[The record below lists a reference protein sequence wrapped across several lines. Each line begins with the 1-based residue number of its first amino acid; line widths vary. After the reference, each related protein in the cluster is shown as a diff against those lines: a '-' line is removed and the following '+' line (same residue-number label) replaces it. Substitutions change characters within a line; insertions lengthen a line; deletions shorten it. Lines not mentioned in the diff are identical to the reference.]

1 MFAEDNCIN
10 LNNKLTNIK
19 LTNMNC
25 NNLND
30 NLEYIKS
37 PCNKLQNFIRGTIPP
52 PSYMIDKPK
61 INNNMMLYNNTNTP
75 LVLNSDNGSGS
86 DSSSNTSNS
95 MFSIFNNVFSSNNS
109 FKISEKNN
117 EDSFYSVK
125 GFPVYL
131 LIFITIIVNI
141 FIAIIL
147 TPVISVGIFIII
159 FLILI
164 VAMLLLY
171 MLTK

>member
-1 MFAEDNCIN
+1 MFAEDICIN
-10 LNNKLTNIK
+10 LNDTLTNMNCFNLYDK

-30 NLEYIKS
+30 KLEYIKS
-37 PCNKLQNFIRGTIPP
+37 PCNKLQNF
-52 PSYMIDKPK
+52 MIDEPK
-61 INNNMMLYNNTNTP
+61 INNDIRLFNNTNTP
-75 LVLNSDNGSGS
+75 LVLNSGNGSGS
-86 DSSSNTSNS
+86 SNS
-95 MFSIFNNVFSSNNS
+95 MFSFFSIFNNLFSSNS
-109 FKISEKNN
+109 FQISEKNN
-117 EDSFYSVK
+117 EDSFYNVK
-125 GFPVYL
+125 GFPIYL

>member
-10 LNNKLTNIK
+10 LNDTLTNMNCFNLYDK

-30 NLEYIKS
+30 KLEYIKS
-37 PCNKLQNFIRGTIPP
+37 PCNKLQNF
-52 PSYMIDKPK
+52 MIDEPK
-61 INNNMMLYNNTNTP
+61 INNDMRLFNNTNTP

-86 DSSSNTSNS
+86 SSNS
-95 MFSIFNNVFSSNNS
+95 MFSFFSIFNNLFSSNNS

>member
-1 MFAEDNCIN
+1 MFAEDICIN
-10 LNNKLTNIK
+10 LNDT

-25 NNLND
+25 FNLYDKLTNMKCNNLND
-30 NLEYIKS
+30 KLEYIKS
-37 PCNKLQNFIRGTIPP
+37 PCNKLQNF
-52 PSYMIDKPK
+52 MIDEPK
-61 INNNMMLYNNTNTP
+61 INNDMRLFNNTNTP
-75 LVLNSDNGSGS
+75 LVLNSGNGSGGS
-86 DSSSNTSNS
+86 GSSNS
-95 MFSIFNNVFSSNNS
+95 MFSFFSIFNNLFSSNS
-109 FKISEKNN
+109 FEISEKNN
-117 EDSFYSVK
+117 EDSFYNVK
-125 GFPVYL
+125 GFPIYL

>member
-10 LNNKLTNIK
+10 LNNKLTNMNCFNLNDK

-30 NLEYIKS
+30 KLEYIKS
-37 PCNKLQNFIRGTIPP
+37 PCNKLQNF
-52 PSYMIDKPK
+52 MIDEPK
-61 INNNMMLYNNTNTP
+61 INNNMRLYNNTNAP
-75 LVLNSDNGSGS
+75 LVLNSGNGSGGS
-86 DSSSNTSNS
+86 GSSNS
-95 MFSIFNNVFSSNNS
+95 MFSFFSIFNNLFSSNNS
-109 FKISEKNN
+109 FEISEKNN

>member
-10 LNNKLTNIK
+10 LNNKLTNMNCFNLNDK

-30 NLEYIKS
+30 KLEYIKS
-37 PCNKLQNFIRGTIPP
+37 PCNKLQNF
-52 PSYMIDKPK
+52 MIDKPN
-61 INNNMMLYNNTNTP
+61 INNNMLLYNNTNTS
-75 LVLNSDNGSGS
+75 LVLNSSNGSSGS
-86 DSSSNTSNS
+86 TSNS
-95 MFSIFNNVFSSNNS
+95 IFSMFSFLSIFNNFFSSNNS

-117 EDSFYSVK
+117 EDSFYTVK

-147 TPVISVGIFIII
+147 TPVISIGIFIII

-164 VAMLLLY
+164 VSMVLLY